1 MTVINTNISAQLAK
15 NNMDKV
21 QREMESSISKLSS
34 GQRINKASDD
44 AAGLAIAGHMES
56 QIRGL
61 TMAIRHSKDGQ
72 NLIDTADGAAAEIEN
87 ALQRMREL
95 AVQSASDTLDSNNR
109 LYLNGETTALK
120 AEIDRIAQ
128 QTTWNGMNL
137 LDGSYG
143 STGAKNI
150 HVGMDSRETI
160 DVQIKDSSSKELG
173 VFQLQGEM
181 SATGDA
187 AATGASIAGSGS
199 ITAQTLTLNGY
210 VGTDTV
216 AVVVDANADQ
226 VANLINAVTESTGV
240 KAYAVTKARLHGF
253 TAGVDEVRFAL
264 HSEDRDSTQ
273 SVSISANITNTADLT
288 VLATAINNT
297 FSTTGISAE
306 LAVNKTE
313 LVLTHASGATIGIN
327 NFAVKGTDTDSA
339 KGFTMQ
345 ALDRYGVRGDDPGFL
360 GTPTSTE
367 IVASTSSRSGV
378 VIGQLVLESINA
390 FTVTG
395 DDTTVGEG
403 FFGTEHYGAA
413 PFAGTAG
420 GGTATLNNVASLNV
434 STRSGAN
441 DAIKALDGAISRIN
455 SQRAELGAI
464 SNRLSSV
471 IDNATS
477 MVTNTESSRSHI
489 LDTDFASETTKLTRS
504 QILQQAATSMLAQ
517 ANSSKQGVL
526 ALIQNL

>member
-44 AAGLAIAGHMES
+44 AAGLAIASHMES

-187 AATGASIAGSGS
+187 AATGATIAGSGS

-395 DDTTVGEG
+395 DDTTVSEG
-403 FFGTEHYGAA
+403 FFGTEHYSAEGSAA
-413 PFAGTAG
+413 A
-420 GGTATLNNVASLNV
+420 GGTANLSNVATLTV
-434 STRSGAN
+434 ATRTGAN
-441 DAIKALDGAISRIN
+441 DAIKALDGAISKVN
-455 SQRAELGAI
+455 SIRADLGAI

-471 IDNATS
+471 VDNATS
-477 MVTNTESSRSHI
+477 MVTNTEASRSHI

-517 ANSSKQGVL
+517 ANASKQGVL

>member
-1 MTVINTNISAQLAK
+1 MTVINTNVSAQLAK

-21 QREMESSISKLSS
+21 QREMENSISKLSS
-34 GQRINKASDD
+34 GQRINKAADD
-44 AAGLAIAGHMES
+44 AAGMAIAGRMES

-61 TMAIRHSKDGQ
+61 TMAIRHAKDGQ
-72 NLIDTADGAAAEIEN
+72 NLIDTADGAASEIEN

-109 LYLNGETTALK
+109 LFLNAEATALK
-120 AEIDRIAQ
+120 AEIDRIAA

-160 DVQIKDSSSKELG
+160 DVQIKNSSSNELG

-181 SATGDA
+181 GAMGDTQSGVA
-187 AATGASIAGSGS
+187 ASGS

-216 AVVVDANADQ
+216 AVAIDTNADK
-226 VANLINAVTESTGV
+226 VADLINAVTESTGV
-240 KAYAVTKARLHGF
+240 EAYAVTKARLF
-253 TAGVDEVRFAL
+253 SFSAGVDEVRFAL

-273 SVSISANITNTADLT
+273 SVSISANITSTNDLT

-313 LVLTHASGATIGIN
+313 LIITHASGASIGIN
-327 NFAVKGTDTDSA
+327 DFAVKGTDTDSA
-339 KGFTMQ
+339 IGFSMQ
-345 ALDRYGVRGDDPGFL
+345 ALDRYGVRGDDPGFV
-360 GTPTSTE
+360 GTPTITT
-367 IVASTSSRSGV
+367 VHASTTSRSGV
-378 VIGQLVLESINA
+378 VVGQLVLESINA

-395 DDTTVGEG
+395 DDTTVSEG

-413 PFAGTAG
+413 PFGGTAA
-420 GGTATLNNVASLNV
+420 GGTATLNNVAKLSV
-434 STRSGAN
+434 TTRAGAN
-441 DAIKALDGAISRIN
+441 DAIKALDGAISKIN
-455 SQRAELGAI
+455 SQRADLGAV
-464 SNRLSSV
+464 SNRLTSV